1 MALLLI
7 LMVLLASFDVLVQN
21 AFAAVLPIVTV
32 VSMLPVVVL
41 VILTVRSRIQLR
53 FLLIFAVLFA
63 ILFDTFKF
71 FVYDFHSK
79 DTCLRAKWICHS
91 ISYHAVMHDLIPVF
105 TCDYS
110 KEYSDGFP
118 RSGEVCVPVGERGK
132 GNSSCRVI
140 STHAVSFT
148 CKLILPNSSRAFKQN
163 V

>member
-1 MALLLI
+1 MVPAPGEQGRQTNI
-7 LMVLLASFDVLVQN
+7 INTWGSQLMCFDLNKSFK
-21 AFAAVLPIVTV
+21 
-32 VSMLPVVVL
+32 SMLNETICCL
-41 VILTVRSRIQLR
+41 
-53 FLLIFAVLFA
+53 VLFA
-63 ILFDTFKF
+63 ILFDAFKL

-79 DTCLRAKWICHS
+79 DTCLQAKWSWHS

-148 CKLILPNSSRAFKQN
+148 
-163 V
+163 